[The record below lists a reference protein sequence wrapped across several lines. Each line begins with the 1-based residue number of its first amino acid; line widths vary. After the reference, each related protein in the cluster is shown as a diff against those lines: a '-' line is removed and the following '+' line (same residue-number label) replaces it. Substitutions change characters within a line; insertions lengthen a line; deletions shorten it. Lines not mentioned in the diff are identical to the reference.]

1 MKTPL
6 ILTRLCTAAVF
17 MVFLTACQSSNVM
30 VDYDTDANFSAF
42 HYYDWDNDS
51 QTDSQT
57 DNSLSLNPLM
67 LERTKTAVDNA
78 LFTLF
83 LNRAT
88 KETPA
93 DILIRLNISSETYN
107 QEPNSRASIGFGSGG
122 NNSAIGVGL
131 SLPIG
136 GDTIINET
144 RIVID
149 MIGVGDN
156 KLKWRGSN
164 TIKIS
169 DQSAEEITS
178 LMNDAVA
185 KIFSHYPPS

>member
-1 MKTPL
+1 MTLSEIFSYKL
-6 ILTRLCTAAVF
+6 F
-17 MVFLTACQSSNVM
+17 GQS
-30 VDYDTDANFSAF
+30 DYDRSNID
-42 HYYDWDNDS
+42 
-51 QTDSQT
+51 TDSSV
-57 DNSLSLNPLM
+57 NSSGAFYL
-67 LERTKTAVDNA
+67 D
-78 LFTLF
+78 
-83 LNRAT
+83 
-88 KETPA
+88 
-93 DILIRLNISSETYN
+93 
-107 QEPNSRASIGFGSGG
+107 IGFGSGG

-156 KLKWRGSN
+156 TLKWRGSN

-185 KIFSHYPPS
+185 EIFSHYPPS